1 MMYLV
6 SVGWIIAEV
15 VEQLAGTIKLVNP
28 CLITEQGLMP
38 MLHFVEEDD
47 ITVKEDN
54 LLGSLLTPRPE
65 IAKAHSTLFS
75 KIIVPD
81 SKIQLN

>member
-6 SVGWIIAEV
+6 SVGWIIADV
-15 VEQLAGTIKLVNP
+15 SEQLGGDLTLENP

-38 MLHFVEEDD
+38 MLHFVEEDV
-47 ITVKEDN
+47 ITVKSDN
-54 LLGSLLTPRPE
+54 ILGGCLTPRTE
-65 IAKAHSTLFS
+65 IANAHSSLFS

-81 SKIQLN
+81 SKIQLQ